1 MEGTVDFLLDHSTL
15 SQDTLSVGGSQGNSL
30 FSIWVCSLI
39 VRIREANIYQIIL
52 IGLEVSTAV
61 RKYMFKPE
69 QSQIENQQEPS
80 CFSRFIN
87 ARRRILQ
94 PMLDA
99 SSSETPKAKKK
110 TPQNRPL
117 QRFWPDSIATGGG
130 TQQQVTMP
138 DGMWQCFQCTVC
150 IEVER
155 L

>member
-1 MEGTVDFLLDHSTL
+1 MLCQHHVQVQKCVFQSEQLL
-15 SQDTLSVGGSQGNSL
+15 
-30 FSIWVCSLI
+30 I
-39 VRIREANIYQIIL
+39 
-52 IGLEVSTAV
+52 
-61 RKYMFKPE
+61 K
-69 QSQIENQQEPS
+69 NQQDS
-80 CFSRFIN
+80 ICFSRFIN

-138 DGMWQCFQCTVC
+138 DGMPQCFLYHVPY
-150 IEVER
+150 VVKR
-155 L
+155 